1 MTGKFARDVA
11 VVGAGRIGLPWAAV
25 LAVDHSRHVTCVDI
39 DEEIVAGINGGEA
52 PFEEPQLASYLTEAV
67 TNDNLRATTDTA
79 AVADHR
85 FVAFTINAPR
95 REVDRFLDAVGE
107 YAEYLTDDHVV
118 VVRSTLPVATLK
130 RLRTEIESRAAG
142 SPSFAVFPERLAEGK
157 AIEEIQTLPKVVGV
171 DDRAAE
177 EAVRRLLEPSDCELL
192 VTDPE
197 TAMFVKL
204 IDNSYRDAI
213 FAIAN
218 QIAYTADQLKLDA
231 HEAIKLANY
240 GYPRNDIP
248 KPGIV
253 GGKCLPKD
261 PHFLTDGT
269 VCDQP
274 TTPDLFNATRR
285 TNATAPNYI
294 ATELLRKQP
303 SKVCVLGLAYKRDV
317 SDTFNSQAKQIKE
330 ILDSQGVETVGYD
343 PNTAEGTDDIAAA
356 LNGADVILLA
366 VNHSTFSDIA
376 VDISKYAPPGAT
388 VYDIWN
394 VVDQDGFECDY
405 DGFGMDGRGQA
416 R

>member
-1 MTGKFARDVA
+1 VA

-25 LAVDHSRHVTCVDI
+25 LAVDHDRRVTCVDI
-39 DEEIVAGINGGEA
+39 DEEIVSGINDGEA

-67 TNDNLRATTDTA
+67 TSGNLEATTDAA

-95 REVDRFLDAVGE
+95 REVDLFLDAAEE
-107 YAEYLTDDHVV
+107 YAEHLTDDHIV
-118 VVRSTLPVATLK
+118 VVRSTLPVAALERVRAK
-130 RLRTEIESRAAG
+130 IEARAAG

-157 AIEEIQTLPKVVGV
+157 AIKEIQTLPKVVGV
-171 DDRAAE
+171 NDQRAD
-177 EAVRRLLEPSDCELL
+177 EAVRTLLEPFDCKLL

-218 QIAYTADQLKLDA
+218 QIAYTADQLGLDA
-231 HEAIKLANY
+231 HEAIELANY
-240 GYPRNDIP
+240 DYPRNDIP
-248 KPGIV
+248 KPGTV

-261 PHFLTDGT
+261 PHFLTDQT

-285 TNATAPNYI
+285 TNAAAPNYI

-317 SDTFNSQAKQIKE
+317 SDTFKSPAKQIKE
-330 ILDSQGVETVGYD
+330 TLDSQGVETVGYD
-343 PNTAEGTDDIAAA
+343 PNTSEGAADIAVA
-356 LNGADVILLA
+356 LDGADIILLA
-366 VNHSTFSDIA
+366 VNHSAFANIV
-376 VDISKYAPPGAT
+376 VDINTYAPPGAT

-394 VVDQDGFECDY
+394 VVNQDALERDY
-405 DGFGMDGRGQA
+405 DGFGMNGRSQA